1 MAKLVHIERGQVKA
15 ACTAFERLLAKD
27 PAERRE
33 MKERERREK
42 AEKARRDKEFA
53 ATQPK
58 ARSTKRRAKK

>member
-15 ACTAFERLLAKD
+15 ASAAFERLLAKD

-33 MKERERREK
+33 KKERERWEK

-53 ATQPK
+53 ATQLK
-58 ARSTKRRAKK
+58 ARPTKRRAKK